1 MLDNLAYLL
10 YFLFTVYCFFFYQ
23 LVMNKVAQYPGREYF
38 RVTLHTG
45 KVDSLVVRGDAP
57 SRS

>member
-10 YFLFTVYCFFFYQ
+10 YFLFAVYCFFYH

-45 KVDSLVVRGDAP
+45 KVDSLVVR
-57 SRS
+57 